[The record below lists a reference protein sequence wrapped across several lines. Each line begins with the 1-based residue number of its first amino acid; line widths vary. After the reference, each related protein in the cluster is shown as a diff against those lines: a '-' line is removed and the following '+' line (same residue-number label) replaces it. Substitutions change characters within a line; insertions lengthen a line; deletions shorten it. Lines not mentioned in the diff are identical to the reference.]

1 MNDVELEQ
9 RPKKKRRFFVDDSPP
24 SAPLDAAADDSQPET
39 AGTGLAAPSKTSE
52 STFDVDVLSSFLG
65 ERLSGHVVAI
75 LSQLSKNNLERGTCN
90 HIERDRSLTSPCS
103 HKYIFRRLVEIALAR
118 SRR

>member
-24 SAPLDAAADDSQPET
+24 SEPLSSVPDTNPPEAGDTGST
-39 AGTGLAAPSKTSE
+39 AQSKTSD

-65 ERLSGHVVAI
+65 ERLSAPVVAI
-75 LSQLSKNNLERGTCN
+75 LSKLSKNNLERGT
-90 HIERDRSLTSPCS
+90 
-103 HKYIFRRLVEIALAR
+103 
-118 SRR
+118 

>member
-24 SAPLDAAADDSQPET
+24 AAHKELPDAAADSDPVET
-39 AGTGLAAPSKTSE
+39 DDTGLGTQPKISE

-65 ERLSGHVVAI
+65 ERVSDPVVAI
-75 LSQLSKNNLERGTCN
+75 LCKLSKNNLERG
-90 HIERDRSLTSPCS
+90 ISDQMSRDQPR
-103 HKYIFRRLVEIALAR
+103 
-118 SRR
+118 